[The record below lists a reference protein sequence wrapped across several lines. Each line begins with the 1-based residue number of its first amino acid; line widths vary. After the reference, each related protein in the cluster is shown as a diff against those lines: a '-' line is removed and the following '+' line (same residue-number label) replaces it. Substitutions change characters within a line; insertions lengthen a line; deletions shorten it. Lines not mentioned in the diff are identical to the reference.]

1 MSEPRRQR
9 IRLDGPVYALQ
20 GQAFSVTIGTSPRAP
35 VFEEQQFGLE
45 CIRILSDLQQERGNS
60 VYAFCL
66 MPDHVHLLL
75 EATAASPLPGFVGHW
90 KSLCYQARRQRG
102 NPRAFW
108 QRSFFD
114 RAIRASE
121 DLREAALYILNNPV
135 RKGLV
140 EDFRSYPL
148 CGSLQ
153 WEI

>member
-9 IRLDGPVYALQ
+9 IRLDGPVYSIQ
-20 GQAFSVTIGTSPRAP
+20 GQVFSVTVGTSPRAP
-35 VFEEQQFGLE
+35 VFEEQGFGLE
-45 CIRILSDLQQERGNS
+45 CIRILNDLQQEMGNP

-75 EATAASPLPGFVGHW
+75 EATEASPLPAFVGRW
-90 KSLCYQARRQRG
+90 KSLSYQARRQRG
-102 NPRAFW
+102 NPRVFW

-114 RAIRASE
+114 RAVRASE
-121 DLREAALYILNNPV
+121 DLRDAALYILNNPV

-140 EDFRSYPL
+140 EDFRLYPL

-153 WEI
+153 WEL

>member
-1 MSEPRRQR
+1 M
-9 IRLDGPVYALQ
+9 
-20 GQAFSVTIGTSPRAP
+20 
-35 VFEEQQFGLE
+35 E
-45 CIRILSDLQQERGNS
+45 CIRILSDLQQETGNP

-66 MPDHVHLLL
+66 MPDHAHLLL
-75 EATAASPLPGFVGHW
+75 EATAAFPVPSFVGRW
-90 KSLCYQARRQRG
+90 KSLCYRARRRR
-102 NPRAFW
+102 NPDVFW

-114 RAIRASE
+114 RAVRSGE
-121 DLREAALYILNNPV
+121 DLRQVALYILNNPV

>member
-9 IRLDGPVYALQ
+9 IRLDGPIYSIE
-20 GQAFSVTIGTSPRAP
+20 GQVFSVTIGTSPRAP
-35 VFEEQQFGLE
+35 IFEEPGFGLE
-45 CIRILSDLQQERGNS
+45 CIRILSGLEQETGNS

-75 EATAASPLPGFVGHW
+75 EATEACPLPGFIGRW
-90 KSLCYQARRQRG
+90 KSLCYRARRQRG

-114 RAIRASE
+114 RAIRAGE
-121 DLREAALYILNNPV
+121 DLRQVALYILNNPV
-135 RKGLV
+135 RKGLA